1 MEELQDVY
9 QHFLLY
15 YSHDLDKMKTAMK
28 AARRKQR
35 ELRRLEREAAGADD
49 AEHDDVDDDDDDAN
63 DTAVKHA
70 HRKSGYTM
78 CIEAGLGQSRVIIVF
93 SLLPL
98 CRSTLL
104 NRLNKVGLKCPSAGE
119 YVRPST
125 KSFFDFSDWHVG
137 RG

>member
-15 YSHDLDKMKTAMK
+15 YSHDLGKMKAAVK

-49 AEHDDVDDDDDDAN
+49 VEHDDDVDDDDGN
-63 DTAVKHA
+63 DTALKHA

-78 CIEAGLGQSRVIIVF
+78 CIEAGLG
-93 SLLPL
+93 
-98 CRSTLL
+98 
-104 NRLNKVGLKCPSAGE
+104 
-119 YVRPST
+119 
-125 KSFFDFSDWHVG
+125 
-137 RG
+137 